1 MQIWGGKSR
10 GLRPADRDLQASG
23 LAISLPRSAGLRP
36 RDFPAPICRPPA
48 SRFPS
53 PDLQAS
59 ASRLPCPDLQASG
72 LAISLPRSAGLR
84 PRDFPAQICTPHAPD
99 NPELPAWIQ
108 KNRRKNSP
116 VAMSPPRTAGSLHT
130 PEAPNEGDESS
141 MAPGIN
147 LKKPAKRQ
155 PRLQANSKGLMTS
168 WQQERTPKGGPDLGS
183 ISGTG
188 TNGLDS
194 ACFDNDASKASI
206 YCTHCARV
214 PRNIL
219 GRVSRPIFG
228 KEPLAQIFIRHDC
241 RNFWLLD
248 PAELLEQS
256 GRQTLLLTQN
266 TRALKG
272 MAPLL
277 QRHGFNDTCNN
288 FRPHQ
293 NGKPP
298 ARCPRLFLSPSL
310 LHKAFEPCKIA
321 CVAWLKRRRH
331 SRWHI
336 DQPQSQAMSKSE

>member
-1 MQIWGGKSR
+1 MTS
-10 GLRPADRDLQASG
+10 GLRPAFPYLSALASRFTLHQFAVQHLLCPLFVFRLLSPVTDSDKLIKAHETKKSG
-23 LAISLPRSAGLRP
+23 LATSLPRSVRRMPLTT
-36 RDFPAPICRPPA
+36 
-48 SRFPS
+48 
-53 PDLQAS
+53 LN
-59 ASRLPCPDLQASG
+59 
-72 LAISLPRSAGLR
+72 SLPGSK
-84 PRDFPAQICTPHAPD
+84 
-99 NPELPAWIQ
+99 

-116 VAMSPPRTAGSLHT
+116 VAMSPPRSAGSLHT
-130 PEAPNEGDESS
+130 SEAPNEGDESS

-147 LKKPAKRQ
+147 FKKPPKRQ

-206 YCTHCARV
+206 YCTNCARV

-310 LHKAFEPCKIA
+310 LHKAFEPCKIV